1 MNKKEYVKSRIESKL
16 ISKIANHRL
25 MIRET
30 FRNRH
35 KNAFPEVGRGQ
46 CTHHIN
52 ELRVWLE
59 MANLIDEARF
69 TTSLVCEKREPYET
83 YYAKELT
90 KNK

>member
-1 MNKKEYVKSRIESKL
+1 MNKEEYVKLRIETKL
-16 ISKIANHRL
+16 IGKIAHHRL
-25 MIRET
+25 MVRKT
-30 FRNRH
+30 FGHRH
-35 KNAFPEVGRGQ
+35 IGDFPDISRSQ
-46 CTHHIN
+46 CMHHVN

-69 TTSLVCEKREPYET
+69 ATSLVCEKREPYET

>member
-1 MNKKEYVKSRIESKL
+1 MNKEEYITSRIESKL

-46 CTHHIN
+46 CMHHVN
-52 ELRVWLE
+52 ELRVWLRI
-59 MANLIDEARF
+59 AKLIDESKHRMPF
-69 TTSLVCEKREPYET
+69 RSVEPYET

-90 KNK
+90 K

>member
-1 MNKKEYVKSRIESKL
+1 MNKEEYITLKIESKL

-25 MIRET
+25 MTRDA

-35 KNAFPEVGRGQ
+35 QNAFPEVGRSQ
-46 CTHHIN
+46 CFYHLN

-59 MANLIDEARF
+59 IAKLIDEARGDH
-69 TTSLVCEKREPYET
+69 SSAEPYET